1 MLRSLALLLVCQ
13 LAGEA
18 VTRGLALPLP
28 GPVVGL
34 MILLVALFIAR
45 RLRRVDASTVDSTSL
60 GTVSNGLLASLGVL
74 FVPAGVGVIQHLHLL
89 GQQGLALFV
98 ILLVSTV
105 LTLIV
110 TVWVFVAVS
119 RRVERKG

>member
-1 MLRSLALLLVCQ
+1 MLKPLALLLVCQ

-28 GPVVGL
+28 GPVLGL
-34 MILLVALFIAR
+34 MILLIGLFVAR
-45 RLRRVDASTVDSTSL
+45 RLRRVDASSIDTTSL

-74 FVPAGVGVIQHLHLL
+74 FVPAGVGVIQHLDLL
-89 GQQGLALFV
+89 SRRGPALFV
-98 ILLVSTV
+98 TLLLSTV
-105 LTLIV
+105 LTLVV

-119 RRVERKG
+119 RLVERRR

>member
-1 MLRSLALLLVCQ
+1 MLKSLALLLVCQ

-60 GTVSNGLLASLGVL
+60 GTVSNSLLASLGVL

-89 GQQGLALFV
+89 RQQGPALFV
-98 ILLVSTV
+98 TLLVSTV

-119 RRVERKG
+119 RWVERKR

>member
-1 MLRSLALLLVCQ
+1 MLNALALLLVCQ
-13 LAGEA
+13 LAGE
-18 VTRGLALPLP
+18 VITRGLALPLP

-45 RLRRVDASTVDSTSL
+45 RRGRVDASTVDRTSL
-60 GTVSNGLLASLGVL
+60 GMVSNGLLASLGVL

-89 GQQGLALFV
+89 GQHGPALFV
-98 ILLVSTV
+98 TLLLSTV
-105 LTLIV
+105 LTMIV

-119 RRVERKG
+119 WWVEGRT

>member
-1 MLRSLALLLVCQ
+1 MLKPLALLLVCQ
-13 LAGEA
+13 LAGEV

-34 MILLVALFIAR
+34 LILLVALFIAR
-45 RLRRVDASTVDSTSL
+45 HRGRVDASTVDTTSL
-60 GTVSNGLLASLGVL
+60 GAVSNGLLASLGVL

-89 GQQGLALFV
+89 GREGPALF
-98 ILLVSTV
+98 ITLLLSTV

-119 RRVERKG
+119 RLIERKR

>member
-1 MLRSLALLLVCQ
+1 MLKPLALLLVCQ

-18 VTRGLALPLP
+18 ITRGLALPLP

-34 MILLVALFIAR
+34 LILLVALFIAR
-45 RLRRVDASTVDSTSL
+45 HRGRVDASTVDTTSL
-60 GTVSNGLLASLGVL
+60 GVVSNGLL

-89 GQQGLALFV
+89 GRQGPALFV
-98 ILLVSTV
+98 TLLLSTV

-119 RRVERKG
+119 RLVERKR

>member
-60 GTVSNGLLASLGVL
+60 GTVSNSLLASLGVL